1 MTLFRSNTH
10 QEIWRQRWCET
21 CFQPEE
27 AQRRLMGKDAV
38 CPIWEKAMRTNR
50 KPVEWDRKP
59 RATDM
64 DRTIKC
70 NEHTPKPPIK
80 RRPGFGMKVAG
91 GGPLDVP
98 LFDVTPY
105 KTDVGFVP
113 VEGWPNKPGAEGT
126 DHA

>member
-1 MTLFRSNTH
+1 MTLFRSQVH

-21 CFQPEE
+21 CFQPDE
-27 AQRRLMGKDAV
+27 AARRLYGKDSV
-38 CPIWEKAMRTNR
+38 CPIWERAIRTNR
-50 KPVEWDRKP
+50 KPVQWDRKP

-70 NEHTPKPPIK
+70 NEHASKPPITK
-80 RRPGFGMKVAG
+80 RPSVKTE
-91 GGPLDVP
+91 DVP

-113 VEGWPNKPGAEGT
+113 VEGWPDRPGAEGT